1 MVFSERASETFS
13 RLRLPFFLPGVS
25 DSARHG
31 QAGRAGKWRG
41 GQRSERKAPATDF
54 HTKKMF
60 EIRISA
66 I

>member
-31 QAGRAGKWRG
+31 QAGRASGRAARRT
-41 GQRSERKAPATDF
+41 QERKAPATDF